1 MPRPTKY
8 ELVDKIYRYAV
19 AELVAA
25 VAGQKPP
32 CGWHHSGPIKAAGRN
47 LVEAYQA
54 GQAVY
59 KDDCE
64 VVGKNYDDAIEAL
77 VVAVAGQ
84 NVPRGPYS
92 EHVYEAAR
100 NVAESYEDAAAVYHH
115 KLTDLEEYK
124 AELERRRQIGLT
136 IDPATAEKMC
146 WYADMGDRYG
156 ILDKKHHE
164 GCVSGEY
171 FARNPGGEWVNFGDL
186 PEATANALWPKFRW
200 SAKLSLKDDYEF
212 VGKSYDDA
220 IEELVVAVTDQ
231 NVPCG
236 PYSQP
241 VYMAAH
247 HVVDANEAA
256 LYAGAVEHRQQIGL
270 TIDPATAETMFW
282 CEDMSDPYIFLEE
295 RHHPGRSGRERFARN
310 PGGDWVNFGDLP
322 EATRKALVERD
333 EHKLVVPYGTC
344 PTGPNDNKNMPP
356 VADHS
361 FFKDYAANG
370 ERQN

>member
-47 LVEAYQA
+47 LMEAYQA

-200 SAKLSLKDDYEF
+200 SAKLSPKDDYEF

-231 NVPCG
+231 NVPRG
-236 PYSQP
+236 PYSEP

-247 HVVDANEAA
+247 HVVDANQAA
-256 LYAGAVEHRQQIGL
+256 LYAGAVEHRRQIGL

-282 CEDMSDPYIFLEE
+282 CEDMSDPYD
-295 RHHPGRSGRERFARN
+295 SS
-310 PGGDWVNFGDLP
+310 
-322 EATRKALVERD
+322 RKASPGTQRACSLCAQSRWRVGKLRRLARSDAQSSLERD
-333 EHKLVVPYGTC
+333 ERKLVVPYGLC
-344 PTGPNDNKNMPP
+344 FDYDIINKPP
-356 VADHS
+356 VAEPPL
-361 FFKDYAANG
+361 G
-370 ERQN
+370 VRRELT